1 MTLMF
6 YVVLCLG
13 YPGVPSSPAA
23 APMVAPQTAIINL
36 LQRSALFSAVQS
48 GFDPEQYRLDAI
60 RTGFDQIRKTYTHL
74 EIAKT
79 REQMA
84 ALESAQPTVTEEPVY
99 QKLKRDLGVV
109 GQKAGDLKGVNWLQ
123 GKTDL
128 DVSPLT
134 LVVFWES
141 WCPHCQD
148 ALPLIQKLF
157 SEYHVKG
164 LNVIGLTRITKP
176 ADMTSVI
183 EFITEHEIEFSIGKD
198 PGRISEHFNAT
209 SVPAAAFVKDG
220 VIIWRGN
227 PDWITEDTVLAAL
240 SYQKP

>member
-1 MTLMF
+1 MTLMLLI
-6 YVVLCLG
+6 VLC
-13 YPGVPSSPAA
+13 VNDPAA
-23 APMVAPQTAIINL
+23 QVAPAPGPIFTSQLALINL
-36 LQRSALFSAVQS
+36 LQRTALLSMAQS

-60 RTGFDQIRKTYTHL
+60 RTGFDEIRKHYTQCD
-74 EIAKT
+74 IAKT
-79 REQMA
+79 RERMA

-109 GQKAGDLKGVNWLQ
+109 GQKAGDLKGVHWLQ

-134 LVVFWES
+134 LLVFWES

-148 ALPLIQKLF
+148 AMPLIQKMF
-157 SEYHVKG
+157 SQYHVKG

-183 EFITEHEIEFSIGKD
+183 QFIAENEIEFSIGKD
-198 PGRISEHFNAT
+198 PGRISEHFQAT
-209 SVPAAAFVKDG
+209 SVPAAAFVKEG

-227 PDWITEDTVLAAL
+227 PDWITEETVLAAL
-240 SYQKP
+240 AYQNP

>member
-1 MTLMF
+1 MF
-6 YVVLCLG
+6 LIVLCFDHAATPIG
-13 YPGVPSSPAA
+13 PAPG
-23 APMVAPQTAIINL
+23 PMLAPQLALVNL
-36 LQRSALFSAVQS
+36 LQRGALMSVAQS

-60 RTGFDQIRKTYTHL
+60 RTGFDAIRKHYTQL
-74 EIAKT
+74 DIAKT

-84 ALESAQPTVTEEPVY
+84 ALESAQPTVAQEPVY
-99 QKLKRDLGVV
+99 QKLQRDLGVV
-109 GQKAGDLKGVNWLQ
+109 GRKAGDLKGVNWLQ

-128 DVSPLT
+128 DVSPLS

-148 ALPLIQKLF
+148 AMPLIQKMF
-157 SEYHVKG
+157 SQYHVKG

-183 EFITEHEIEFSIGKD
+183 QFIAENEIEFSIGKD
-198 PGRISEHFNAT
+198 PGRISEHFHAT

-227 PDWITEDTVLAAL
+227 PDWITEETVLAAL
-240 SYQKP
+240 AYAKP